1 MNDFLN
7 GYGVVSKREA
17 NALTTL
23 FSVYAESSLVD
34 EPITFGH
41 NNQSDYYYIA
51 FENINLSIA
60 LTPRGDV
67 MFMTFDFEN
76 GNEEYFDTEEEAM
89 EHLSEEL
96 DKPGMFID
104 DEEWEKEMGR

>member
-1 MNDFLN
+1 MKDFLN
-7 GYGVVSKREA
+7 GYEVVSKREA

-23 FSVYAESSLVD
+23 FSVYTESSFVD

-41 NNQSDYYYIA
+41 NNQSDYFYIA
-51 FENINLSIA
+51 FENVNLSIA

-67 MFMTFDFEN
+67 MFVTFDFEN

-89 EHLSEEL
+89 EYL
-96 DKPGMFID
+96 DTV
-104 DEEWEKEMGR
+104 E

>member
-7 GYGVVSKREA
+7 DYGVVSKREA

-23 FSVYAESSLVD
+23 FSVYAESSFVD

-41 NNQSDYYYIA
+41 NNQSDYFYIA

-67 MFMTFDFEN
+67 MFVTET
-76 GNEEYFDTEEEAM
+76 GNEEFFTTLFFKVVFEDLVYF
-89 EHLSEEL
+89 
-96 DKPGMFID
+96 F
-104 DEEWEKEMGR
+104 

>member
-1 MNDFLN
+1 MEDFLN
-7 GYGVVSKREA
+7 DYGVVSKREA

-23 FSVYAESSLVD
+23 FSVYAESSFVD

-41 NNQSDYYYIA
+41 NNQSDYFYIA

-67 MFMTFDFEN
+67 MFVTET
-76 GNEEYFDTEEEAM
+76 GNEEFFDTEEEAM
-89 EHLSEEL
+89 EYLATVE
-96 DKPGMFID
+96 
-104 DEEWEKEMGR
+104 

>member
-1 MNDFLN
+1 MKDFLN

-23 FSVYAESSLVD
+23 FSVYAESSFVD

-41 NNQSDYYYIA
+41 NNQSDYFYIA

-67 MFMTFDFEN
+67 TFITFDFEN
-76 GNEEYFDTEEEAM
+76 GNEEYFDTEEEVM
-89 EHLSEEL
+89 EYLEKL
-96 DKPGMFID
+96 DNPGMFID
-104 DEEWEKEMGR
+104 DEEWEKENGR

>member
-7 GYGVVSKREA
+7 DYGVVSKREA

-23 FSVYAESSLVD
+23 FSVYAESSFVD

-67 MFMTFDFEN
+67 RFVTFDFEN
-76 GNEEYFDTEEEAM
+76 GGENFFDTEEEAM
-89 EHLSEEL
+89 EYLEKL
-96 DKPGMFID
+96 NNPGMFID

>member
-7 GYGVVSKREA
+7 DYGVVSKREA

-41 NNQSDYYYIA
+41 NNQSDYFYIA
-51 FENINLSIA
+51 FENISLSIV
-60 LTPRGDV
+60 LTPQNEV
-67 MFMTFDFEN
+67 LFMTTDYDN
-76 GNEEYFDTEEEAM
+76 GNEEFFATEEEAM
-89 EHLSEEL
+89 EYLATLE
-96 DKPGMFID
+96 
-104 DEEWEKEMGR
+104 